1 MLHETLSCLSEVGF
15 SLPSSVG
22 SMSGNT
28 FSFHELSYLAVYC
41 RFIYFLP
48 TINDVYIT
56 TFEMTESVFFAHC
69 YPVAPRI
76 LVPPEDL
83 TVVSP
88 NNAMFFCQATARP
101 GPAIT
106 WWRRRESGSLN
117 QIMATMG
124 EYTITNVEMGER
136 VRSSTLVIVGSEP
149 FDTGEYL
156 CQAENVVSVD
166 FVTANLTVYGKNTRG
181 LTQVESIILL
191 LFVM

>member
-15 SLPSSVG
+15 SLPSSVS

-28 FSFHELSYLAVYC
+28 FSFHELSYLTVYC
-41 RFIYFLP
+41 RFFLP

-56 TFEMTESVFFAHC
+56 TFESVFFAHC

-83 TVVSP
+83 TVASP

-101 GPAIT
+101 GPAMT
-106 WWRRRESGSLN
+106 WWRREDGGLN
-117 QIMATMG
+117 QIMATTG
-124 EYTITNVEMGER
+124 EYTITNVEIGER
-136 VRSSTLVIVGSEP
+136 VRSSTLVIVGSETS
-149 FDTGEYL
+149 DTGEYL
-156 CQAENVVSVD
+156 CQADNVASVD
-166 FVTANLTVYGKNTRG
+166 SATANLTVYGKSTRG
-181 LTQVESIILL
+181 LTQVGSL